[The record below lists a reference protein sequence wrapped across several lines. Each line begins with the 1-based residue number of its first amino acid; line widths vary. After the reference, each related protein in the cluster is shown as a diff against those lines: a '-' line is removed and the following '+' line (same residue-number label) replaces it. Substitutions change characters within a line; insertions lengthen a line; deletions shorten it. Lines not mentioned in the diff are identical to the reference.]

1 MKIRMSRSEKGL
13 ALIVVVVFACIFT
26 ILGFSMLNVAKTE
39 IVLTRNEM
47 DSTKAFYAAEAGL
60 AELSTRLYNKQFTN
74 IADTALGKTS
84 YHVDFYYD
92 EDPPYAISTGRAGNV
107 EKRIRV
113 ELSFLSPPYER
124 GVYAG
129 NSTGEKYMF
138 TLRGQGV
145 PIAAGGREVGG
156 RDIVEGNIF
165 VNGDATLYEESS
177 VNPSPGANPYAGD
190 VDSTGS
196 TDILDSASVSG
207 TVSEGAAPQSHPGL
221 AGMNYAVNN
230 THNVG
235 EIFADAGVD
244 WGHLPSDNEL
254 YNVMVKNPTN
264 RSSECSTTSGDDYFL
279 EPASVSNNRAT
290 QKDARTPLHLGDNR
304 IYYVDGD
311 VWIHSPQT
319 YGFLV
324 DGKVTIV
331 ATGDIHISDNIKYAD
346 SESLLGLVALG
357 QYDDAGQLISGG
369 NIYFGDPRF
378 GTLYTASAL
387 MFATDSFLYST
398 DSVTGDAAEPTTGF
412 SVYGNLNALNQV
424 SILRDWYD
432 PDGTGDARP
441 AYFDTTGG
449 DDDDGDDDDDDGDDD
464 DDDGDRGRWV
474 DLETGEELEDDEI
487 DSLRHYQMKITY
499 DDRVR
504 TQDTQPPGLPRG
516 KGTIFGGLK
525 YWEELPSN

>member
-39 IVLTRNEM
+39 IVLSRNEM

-60 AELSTRLYNKQFTN
+60 AELSTRLYNKQFES
-74 IADTALGKTS
+74 IADTALGEVS

-92 EDPPYAISTGRAGNV
+92 QDPPYAISTGRAGNV
-107 EKRIRV
+107 EKSIKV
-113 ELSFLSPPYER
+113 ELSFLTPPYER
-124 GVYAG
+124 SIYAG
-129 NSTGEKYMF
+129 NSNGEEKWTF
-138 TLRGQGV
+138 TLRGQGD
-145 PIAAGGREVGG
+145 PIAAGGGEVGG
-156 RDIVEGNIF
+156 RDIINGNLF

-177 VNPSPGANPYAGD
+177 VNPSPMPNPYSFNGD
-190 VDSTGS
+190 VDSTGKAN
-196 TDILDSASVSG
+196 ILDSASVSG
-207 TVSEGAAPQSHPGL
+207 AVSEGVAPQDHPSL

-230 THNVG
+230 THNVSQ
-235 EIFADAGVD
+235 IFADAGVA
-244 WGHLPSDNEL
+244 WGYLPSDNEL

-264 RSSECSTTSGDDYFL
+264 RSGECSATAGDDYFL
-279 EPASVSNNRAT
+279 EPASVSGGGG
-290 QKDARTPLHLGDNR
+290 QKDATTPLHLGDNR

-311 VWIHSPQT
+311 VWVHSPST

-357 QYDDAGQLISGG
+357 QYDSEGQLVSGG

-412 SVYGNLNALNQV
+412 SIYGNLNALNQV
-424 SILRDWYD
+424 SIERDWYD
-432 PDGTGDARP
+432 DEGTGTARP
-441 AYFDTTGG
+441 AYFDSSL
-449 DDDDGDDDDDDGDDD
+449 DK
-464 DDDGDRGRWV
+464 WV
-474 DLETGEELEDDEI
+474 DLESGLALTSNEI
-487 DSLRHYQMKITY
+487 GSLRHYQMKITY